1 MIVRPK
7 TQKLICLDCFYLA
20 VEEEVH
26 YTIISNE
33 LFKKGEKVA
42 LGASGGKDS
51 TGIRNLKLNKKV
63 IAHIMCHLN
72 KKYEYGLEL
81 FLLSVDEGIVGYRDD
96 SLETV
101 KLN

>member
-7 TQKLICLDCFYLA
+7 TQKLICLDCFFSA

-26 YTIISNE
+26 YTIISNN
-33 LFKKGEKVA
+33 LFTKGEKIA

-51 TGIRNLKLNKKV
+51 TGFKIIKV
-63 IAHIMCHLN
+63 IAHIMHLLN
-72 KKYEYGLEL
+72 KKYNYGLDL
-81 FLLSVDEGIVGYRDD
+81 FLLSVDEGIIGYRDD

-101 KLN
+101 KKN

>member
-26 YTIISNE
+26 YTIVSND
-33 LFKKGEKVA
+33 LFKRGEKVA

-51 TGIRNLKLNKKV
+51 TGTTMIIHKLSHYYHNP
-63 IAHIMCHLN
+63 
-72 KKYEYGLEL
+72 
-81 FLLSVDEGIVGYRDD
+81 
-96 SLETV
+96 
-101 KLN
+101 